1 MAGTTQPDNETQ
13 ANTTARTQFRQ
24 LAHRVKDFTTRC
36 AGILTQAAENDAT
49 PSATPQSKEPA
60 TPAYGGP
67 PKALEALLESHQSP

>member
-49 PSATPQSKEPA
+49 SATPQSKEPA